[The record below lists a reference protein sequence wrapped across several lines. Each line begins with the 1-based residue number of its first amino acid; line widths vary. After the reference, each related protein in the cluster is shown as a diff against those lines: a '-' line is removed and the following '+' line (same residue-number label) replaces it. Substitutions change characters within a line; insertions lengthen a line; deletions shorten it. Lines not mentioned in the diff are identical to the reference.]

1 MKKSKKNIRR
11 ALLEGLGELVLTL
24 LSLGIGVFIV
34 GLFGVDFESPNI
46 NYELIILLGLAVFF
60 VIFVIFGIICAFV
73 QWIIKKILRGKRNQ

>member
-1 MKKSKKNIRR
+1 MKKDKKHIGL

-60 VIFVIFGIICAFV
+60 VIFGIICAFV
-73 QWIIKKILRGKRNQ
+73 QWIKKILRGKRNQ